1 MARESIHQVHSF
13 NSFMKILMLTDN
25 FNRAANFKKKLKS
38 KNRFLCITYS
48 IEACLKLYQSES
60 QEVFFTTDPV
70 DHIQPFD
77 AVVLECESCG
87 PRVVEVAKEILAVNP
102 RQRIVLSL
110 KTKSREAV
118 AQDFAEQANDFLY
131 VVQGPIAIQGLVDI
145 VELKDVYSK
154 LQKMS
159 VDTDAIKRANFRHEQ
174 IINILNIVTGSKA
187 PKY

>member
-1 MARESIHQVHSF
+1 
-13 NSFMKILMLTDN
+13 MKILMLTDDS
-25 FNRAANFKKKLKS
+25 NRAASFKKQL
-38 KNRFLCITYS
+38 RFKHHCLYIAYTV
-48 IEACLKLYQSES
+48 EACLKLYQNAS

-77 AVVLECESCG
+77 ALVLECESCG